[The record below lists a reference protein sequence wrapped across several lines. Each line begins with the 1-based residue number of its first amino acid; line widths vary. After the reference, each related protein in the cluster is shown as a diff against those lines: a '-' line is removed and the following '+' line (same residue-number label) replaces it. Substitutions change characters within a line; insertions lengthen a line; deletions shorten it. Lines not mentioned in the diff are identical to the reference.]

1 MKRKIQVEC
10 FSLIHHSALC
20 LLTFL
25 RYLFLLPPLEALFLP
40 APEADLPA
48 PLFLAPPLEA
58 APLFLPPLFFAPP
71 RALAVLL
78 DLDEEVADEA
88 TREAVRVAVRAVF
101 SAALAERFATLLA
114 ARVCLRTCLVF
125 SLAARFTASLT
136 PRPEE
141 LEPRDLPPLEPDESL
156 GRIMS
161 AAVGLTMPTML
172 AAESIMLV
180 ATFEA

>member
-1 MKRKIQVEC
+1 MNEGD
-10 FSLIHHSALC
+10 SLSSFITLPSLF
-20 LLTFL
+20 LTYL

-40 APEADLPA
+40 APEVDLPA

-58 APLFLPPLFFAPP
+58 PPFLPPL
-71 RALAVLL
+71 RVLAVLP
-78 DLDEEVADEA
+78 DLDEDVADEA
-88 TREAVRVAVRAVF
+88 AREAERVAVRAVF

-141 LEPRDLPPLEPDESL
+141 LEPRDLLPLLPPLERDESP
-156 GRIMS
+156 GRIKS
-161 AAVGLTMPTML
+161 AAVGLTMPTMP

>member
-1 MKRKIQVEC
+1 
-10 FSLIHHSALC
+10 
-20 LLTFL
+20 
-25 RYLFLLPPLEALFLP
+25 LLPPREAVFF
-40 APEADLPA
+40 APPRAVDLPA
-48 PLFLAPPLEA
+48 PLFLAPPREALPLLFFVALLPVRDVLEPPVDALAVPLRVREA
-58 APLFLPPLFFAPP
+58 APV
-71 RALAVLL
+71 AL
-78 DLDEEVADEA
+78 
-88 TREAVRVAVRAVF
+88 RAVF

-114 ARVCLRTCLVF
+114 ACVCLRTCLVF

-156 GRIMS
+156 GRIKS